1 MPPGRIP
8 SANKSGKSRLIR
20 PSSAAANIQTHPTYS
35 SGLYDNITLRPATA
49 AATGRRPDVPEL
61 GQRPATQAAGSRRQW
76 RATKEER
83 IEPKDINKQPRRLTI
98 GAVDG
103 ISRDTRKIVRP
114 GLIQGSQG
122 QVLKS
127 KIEERINID
136 TLEELKKTFAKA
148 DTNKSGQLELNE
160 FKALLKSKLA
170 VSGNREAQIDSLFM
184 KIDWASEGAITW
196 DEFCTY
202 MQLEYAEKEDSYK
215 RAKDVDFY
223 LPAKITNIPHRDP
236 ILRIT
241 DTVDGTFVACSQDG
255 MVSFWSPGIEL
266 KRTRHVV
273 NTEQSSRAKPK
284 WVTDFVI
291 MPQYNKF
298 IVGTGDRE
306 IQFFELSSFEPYCQI
321 SGLETVPLKLD
332 YCDTGRDECLIL
344 FGDSQGA
351 INILVITSA
360 GECLRT
366 WKKMPKNDGFIAS
379 VSLNDAVGPNV
390 NFIRWSVHGDWVQQ
404 LKYYHEIG
412 QVISCSNHANTAL
425 VIGCTIGSTHV
436 EQQLKELKDQS
447 AASTDQK
454 INKDNMNTNQDKKQT
469 NKYTYGLMKQRL
481 DTDQSV
487 FKVYKGVK
495 CFDFSKDKNIIVTG
509 GMDRI
514 VRLWNPYV
522 SGKPTAMLRGHS
534 APIFFLFIAE
544 EENRIF
550 SISTDKC
557 IKVWDIQD
565 HTCLLTIRPKSHKI
579 RGDLQAVH
587 YSNISK
593 TVAIATD
600 QMAALNLRLK
610 PQPHADIVIS
620 HKEPVTSCMYNPSF
634 KQVITCSESS
644 VIKIWDFETG
654 TPIFE
659 YGEAHGDSAITCM
672 TFDKCG
678 RRLITGGRDGLIR
691 IWNYNNGHC
700 LKVLQKDKTVEEI
713 RELRKKRNK
722 ERIKSA
728 NENCFITSVPEEE
741 ENEEVCDLAYV
752 EMNRNK
758 YIVGVGWD
766 RRINIYSD
774 DLSDSNIHHVQSP
787 LPNWH
792 DDIKRGHKED
802 ILSVAQCPPNLLA
815 TASYDGE
822 VIVWNMVSGH
832 IFAYLKAPKPNN
844 YEDQSLD
851 GDLSINKLVFMQT
864 RAFKKDA
871 ATLVSS
877 GPRAHIHFWNVFQ
890 GGQLMSQFP
899 GSNSKGAMVS
909 VLEVNKQN
917 TVLFSGDSYGFIYL
931 WNIDGYCLTSNE
943 EEPPEVL
950 HSWRGHVKSVT
961 SIALVEENKLLISA
975 SVDCTVRMWN
985 MEGHYVGT
993 FGQPDVWDIYNQ
1005 SLWQHPMVPY
1015 DVLIDPMSLPDHPVV
1030 AEKQDMH
1037 QIIHEDSKKN
1047 ETDGR
1052 TPTPPIV
1059 YNKQQFHIDDDTIAS
1074 LIREKTFKK
1083 GTGKRQRHEKLRP
1096 VRVDRGGPSEYQMLR
1111 CEALEETPRPKTP
1124 TLKLNKDDPL
1134 NLNFYD

>member
-1 MPPGRIP
+1 MEITNENKAFFITTVPGIP
-8 SANKSGKSRLIR
+8 KNQKNSEKYQK
-20 PSSAAANIQTHPTYS
+20 
-35 SGLYDNITLRPATA
+35 
-49 AATGRRPDVPEL
+49 
-61 GQRPATQAAGSRRQW
+61 
-76 RATKEER
+76 
-83 IEPKDINKQPRRLTI
+83 
-98 GAVDG
+98 
-103 ISRDTRKIVRP
+103 
-114 GLIQGSQG
+114 
-122 QVLKS
+122 LK
-127 KIEERINID
+127 KHIEERINID
-136 TLEELKKTFAKA
+136 TLEELKKTFAQA

-215 RAKDVDFY
+215 RAKDVDFH

-236 ILRIT
+236 MLRIT

-284 WVTDFVI
+284 WITDFVI

-332 YCDTGRDECLIL
+332 YCDTGHDECLIL

-379 VSLNDAVGPNV
+379 ISLNDAVGPNV
-390 NFIRWSVHGDWVQQ
+390 NFIRWAVHGDWVQQ
-404 LKYYHEIG
+404 LKYYHEIE

-425 VIGCTIGSTHV
+425 VIGCTTGSTHV
-436 EQQLKELKDQS
+436 EQQLKELKDGG
-447 AASTDQK
+447 
-454 INKDNMNTNQDKKQT
+454 KDNKEPKDNRDANVISSNQEKKQT
-469 NKYTYGLMKQRL
+469 NKYTYGVMKNRL
-481 DTDQSV
+481 ETDQSV
-487 FKVYKGVK
+487 FRVYKGVK

-534 APIFFLFIAE
+534 APIFFIFVAE

-593 TVAIATD
+593 TVAVATD
-600 QMAALNLRLK
+600 QMAGLNLRLK
-610 PQPHADIVIS
+610 VEKDIVHVGGRPGLNADIVIS
-620 HKEPVTSCMYNPSF
+620 HKEPVTGCMYNPSF

-700 LKVLQKDKTVEEI
+700 LKVLQKADKDDNNNNNGNKEKEKETDEERSIEDI
-713 RELRKKRNK
+713 RMIRRIRNK
-722 ERIKSA
+722 GRSKSFA
-728 NENCFITSVPEEE
+728 NFFLTSVPEVDNDVKLPKKEVRPVIEE
-741 ENEEVCDLAYV
+741 ENEEICDLSYV
-752 EMNRNK
+752 EMNRNR

-774 DLSDSNIHHVQSP
+774 DLADSNIHHIQHP
-787 LPNWH
+787 LPNWQ
-792 DDIKRGHKED
+792 DDINRGHKED

-815 TASYDGE
+815 TASYDGQ

-832 IFAYLKAPKPNN
+832 IFAHLKAPKPPE
-844 YEDQSLD
+844 YQDQSLD
-851 GDLSINKLVFMQT
+851 GDLSINKLVFMQS
-864 RAFKKDA
+864 RAYKKDA
-871 ATLVSS
+871 ATLISS

-890 GGQLMSQFP
+890 GGQLMAQFP

-909 VLEVNKQN
+909 VLDVNKAN

-931 WNIDGYCLTSNE
+931 WNVDGYCLKHKEQES
-943 EEPPEVL
+943 PEVL
-950 HSWRGHVKSVT
+950 VTWRGHVKSVT
-961 SIALVEENKLLISA
+961 SLALVEEHKLLISA

-985 MEGHYVGT
+985 MEGHYIGT
-993 FGQPDVWDIYNQ
+993 FGQPDAWDIYNQ

-1030 AEKQDMH
+1030 AEKQTMQ
-1037 QIIHEDSKKN
+1037 QIIHEDMAKKA
-1047 ETDGR
+1047 ETENGPR

-1059 YNKQQFHIDDDTIAS
+1059 YSKQQYDNDDEIAS
-1074 LIREKTFKK
+1074 LIREKTFKQ

-1111 CEALEETPRPKTP
+1111 CEDLEDTPRPKTP
-1124 TLKLNKDDPL
+1124 TLKLNKDDPFS
-1134 NLNFYD
+1134 FYD